1 MLLSIDRLLQLVSEG
16 KSLEKIAELA
26 DCEVSDVTSLINEAR
41 ELLSRHEKALS
52 KRKII
57 IKKKKENKSSTQNYD
72 DSYIREIL
80 NGAELSAI
88 PVNTPIVL
96 YIAGESESDPA
107 HAGIGIVIFDQQNR
121 QIGKVSDYVGMRTKL
136 AAEYVALIRAIK
148 LALYFQASEV
158 KIRTDSELI
167 IRQYSGKTKDINIDF
182 RKFIDEINSL
192 KTKIPNFKLEQIT
205 RSQNDKAEFLARK
218 GSEKSK

>member
-182 RKFIDEINSL
+182 RKFVDEINSL

>member
-26 DCEVSDVTSLINEAR
+26 DCEVSDITGLISEAR
-41 ELLSRHEKALS
+41 ELLSKHDKALT

-57 IKKKKENKSSTQNYD
+57 IKKKTGSKTSPQSYD

-96 YIAGESESDPA
+96 YIAGESESDPD
-107 HAGIGIVIFDQQNR
+107 HAGVGIVIFDQQNR

-148 LALYFQASEV
+148 LAIYFQASEV
-158 KIRTDSELI
+158 KIRTNSELI
-167 IRQYSGKTKDINIDF
+167 IRQYSGKSKEISADIH
-182 RKFIDEINSL
+182 KFIDEINTL
-192 KTKIPNFKLEQIT
+192 TKKIANFKLEQIT
-205 RSQNDKAEFLARK
+205 RSQNDKAEFLAKK
-218 GSEKSK
+218 GSEKYK

>member
-41 ELLSRHEKALS
+41 ELLSKHEKALS

-96 YIAGESESDPA
+96 YIAGESESDPS

>member
-26 DCEVSDVTSLINEAR
+26 ECEVSDVTGLINEAR
-41 ELLSRHEKALS
+41 ELLSRHDKALS

-57 IKKKKENKSSTQNYD
+57 IKKKKEVQSAIQSHD

-96 YIAGESESDPA
+96 YIAGESEQNPG

-121 QIGKVSDYVGMRTKL
+121 QIGKVSDYIGMRTKL

-148 LALYFQASEV
+148 LAIYFQASEV
-158 KIRTDSELI
+158 KIRIDSELV
-167 IRQYSGKTKDINIDF
+167 IRQYTGKTKELSTETQ
-182 RKFIDEINSL
+182 KLIDEINAL
-192 KTKIPNFKLEQIT
+192 TDKISSFKLEQIT
-205 RSQNDKAEFLARK
+205 RSQNDKAEFLAKK
-218 GSEKSK
+218 GSEKYK

>member
-1 MLLSIDRLLQLVSEG
+1 MLLSIDRLLQLISEG

-26 DCEVSDVTSLINEAR
+26 ECEVTDVTGLINEAR
-41 ELLSRHEKALS
+41 ELLSRHDKALT

-57 IKKKKENKSSTQNYD
+57 IKKKKESQPSIQSHD

-96 YIAGESESDPA
+96 YIAGESVKDPG

-121 QIGKVSDYVGMRTKL
+121 QIGKVSDYIGMRTKL

-158 KIRTDSELI
+158 KIRIDSELV
-167 IRQYSGKTKDINIDF
+167 IRQYTGKTKEMSIEIQ
-182 RKFIDEINSL
+182 KFIDEINVL
-192 KTKIPNFKLEQIT
+192 KNKISSFKLEQIT
-205 RSQNDKAEFLARK
+205 KSQNDKADFLAKK
-218 GSEKSK
+218 GSEKYK